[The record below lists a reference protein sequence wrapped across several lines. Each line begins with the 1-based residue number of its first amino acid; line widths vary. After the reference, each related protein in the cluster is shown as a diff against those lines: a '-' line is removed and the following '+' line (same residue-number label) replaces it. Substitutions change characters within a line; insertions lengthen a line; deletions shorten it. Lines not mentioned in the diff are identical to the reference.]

1 MNINIY
7 TGNHPGT
14 LMVDDAINF
23 LRKMFSKKGCDCV
36 VSNELKT
43 DSINLIIDE
52 FSSLERSQ
60 KIVKFKEKHSESL
73 IILVGTE
80 FIERRF
86 FVRRFNFFEG
96 GILDAAVV
104 SALKVFY
111 CLNSNYF
118 TNNLIMSDLM
128 IGILYSPLLIF
139 DFIASL
145 IKKIRNRSKDLLD
158 RPRKHAYWVRRY
170 LGCMKMINYVDGIV
184 VTHSKIINTIEEL
197 DNKLPLIGTIYPE
210 IDIENISE
218 NLFKNK
224 ELFIEVTGTVT
235 PYRLKKI
242 TEIDNDISELSLENK
257 FKFCKAFPASNQ
269 KENSIRGAY
278 SLHPPQTNNWKY
290 SSPVRIYRALCFD
303 YNIPILTRRFN
314 DHPIED
320 ICFIYDNSNILFELN
335 KYFYDRRS
343 LLAVIEPRINAYT
356 QKSINNNNI
365 IINKLRNM
373 L

>member
-14 LMVDDAINF
+14 LMADDTINI
-23 LRKMFSKKGCDCV
+23 LRKIFSKEGCDCV
-36 VSNELKT
+36 VSSELKT
-43 DSINLIIDE
+43 ESINLIIDE
-52 FSSLERSQ
+52 FSNLERSQ
-60 KIVKFKEKHSESL
+60 KIAKFKEKHPSSL

-104 SALKVFY
+104 SALKIFY
-111 CLNSNYF
+111 CLNSKYF
-118 TNNLIMSDLM
+118 TNNLIISDLM

-139 DFIASL
+139 DFIANL
-145 IKKIRNRSKDLLD
+145 INKIRNRSKVFWD
-158 RPRKHAYWVRRY
+158 RPRKNAYWVQRY
-170 LGCMKMINYVDGIV
+170 LGYMKMLNYVDGVVVVHKKIV
-184 VTHSKIINTIEEL
+184 DGILEL
-197 DNKLPLIGTIYPE
+197 GNKLPFIGTIYPE
-210 IDIENISE
+210 IDIENIKE

-242 TEIDNDISELSLENK
+242 SEIDNDISELNLENS
-257 FKFCKAFPASNQ
+257 FKFCKAFPALHKN
-269 KENSIRGAY
+269 ENSIRGAY

-290 SSPVRIYRALCFD
+290 SSPVRIYRALCYD
-303 YNIPILTRRFN
+303 YNLPILTRSFN